1 MTHARRSWTQD
12 RGQLTFASG
21 PQERSD
27 LLRRWSDLM
36 LLHRDQLAQLIT
48 FECVSTLAC

>member
-1 MTHARRSWTQD
+1 MYGL
-12 RGQLTFASG
+12 RGCATSADLCVP
-21 PQERSD
+21 PQERSE

-36 LLHRDQLAQLIT
+36 LLHRDQLARLVT